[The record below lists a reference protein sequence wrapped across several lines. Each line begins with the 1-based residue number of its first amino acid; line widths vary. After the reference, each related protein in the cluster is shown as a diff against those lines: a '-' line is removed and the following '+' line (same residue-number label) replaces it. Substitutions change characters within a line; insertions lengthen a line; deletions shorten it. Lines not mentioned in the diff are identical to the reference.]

1 MVLATLEETLVVA
14 TTLRGMVRMAMVAV
28 AAPDVKIL
36 VEALVAVMHQ
46 MEQMATTL
54 VVTLAA
60 QEAFR

>member
-1 MVLATLEETLVVA
+1 MVVVVA
-14 TTLRGMVRMAMVAV
+14 Q
-28 AAPDVKIL
+28 DVKIL
-36 VEALVAVMHQ
+36 VEALVAVTLQ